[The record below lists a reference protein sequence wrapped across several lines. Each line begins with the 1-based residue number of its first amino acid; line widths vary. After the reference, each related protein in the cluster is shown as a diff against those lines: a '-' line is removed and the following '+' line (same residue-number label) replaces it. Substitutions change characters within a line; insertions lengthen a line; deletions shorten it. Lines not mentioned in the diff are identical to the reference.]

1 MEEEMMILG
10 VDGGSTKTLAIVFDE
25 RSESIAGVGISG
37 PSNFTNAPRE
47 TATANI
53 SDAVKK
59 ACSEAGVDMRSIDT
73 KVFGLAGIGDS
84 KEATELGKDIV
95 RSIVGKADVVSDGL
109 GAYKFANL
117 NEDGVVFAPGTGSV
131 GFLKKGGEPKRFGG
145 WGWVIGDEGSA
156 SWMAKQAILLA
167 EREYDGI
174 SETGFRDIVMSYFGM
189 DLYEV
194 VYAISKERIA
204 KRVVAALAPH
214 ISAMARSGNKY
225 ANSIFE
231 ESSSYISEVMN
242 SKSKALGGSGRYSV
256 LGGTMLAGD
265 FYQHMIRSKT
275 SVPVNI
281 YYGYQVAIGDVLM
294 GLEKKGEIDLSIRDK
309 IIRQLNASLKN
320 KPEDIKE
327 FLFME
332 NVPES

>member
-1 MEEEMMILG
+1 MILG

-25 RSESIAGVGISG
+25 ISESIIGVGVSG

-47 TATANI
+47 TSTANI

-59 ACSEAGVDMRSIDT
+59 ACSEAGVDVRSIDT

-95 RSIVGKADVVSDGL
+95 RSIVGDAQVVSDGL

-117 NEDGVVFAPGTGSV
+117 NEDGVIFAPGTGSV
-131 GFLKKGGEPKRFGG
+131 GFIKNGGDPQRFGG
-145 WGWVIGDEGSA
+145 WGWFIGDEASA

-174 SETGFRDIVMSYFGM
+174 ADTGFKEMVTRYFGM
-189 DLYEV
+189 DLYEA

-214 ISAMARSGNKY
+214 VSAIARAGNVY
-225 ANSIFE
+225 AMSIFE
-231 ESSSYISEVMN
+231 ESSSYIAELLKA
-242 SKSKALGGSGRYSV
+242 KSRILGGSGRYSV
-256 LGGTMLAGD
+256 LGGTMLSGD
-265 FYQHMIRSKT
+265 FYRQMIRRKS
-275 SVPVNI
+275 SVDVSI
-281 YYGYQVAIGDVLM
+281 YYGYQVAIGDVLI
-294 GLEKKGEIDLSIRDK
+294 GLERKNSIDRYLRDRM
-309 IIRQLNASLKN
+309 IGQLNSSLKN
-320 KPEDIKE
+320 KQEDIKK
-327 FLFME
+327 FLFLDS
-332 NVPES
+332 VPES